1 MEKKEYIKMLIPA
14 FAIGIIIV
22 ILIVVMRNTE
32 GPISVKT
39 VLKYTP
45 ENICLAVAV
54 LFSIFCFK
62 KSYSNLTT
70 VSTLSGKWYFV
81 FAVHGTVC

>member
-32 GPISVKT
+32 GGISVKT

-45 ENICLAVAV
+45 ENTCLTMAV
-54 LFSIFCFK
+54 LFLFFK

>member
-1 MEKKEYIKMLIPA
+1 MEKKEYIKMLIHA

-22 ILIVVMRNTE
+22 ILIVVMR
-32 GPISVKT
+32 
-39 VLKYTP
+39 KYRGR
-45 ENICLAVAV
+45 NICKNGFKIYTGKYMSYDGSTFFV
-54 LFSIFCFK
+54 FCFK

>member
-14 FAIGIIIV
+14 VAIGIIIV
-22 ILIVVMRNTE
+22 ILIVVMRGT
-32 GPISVKT
+32 
-39 VLKYTP
+39 
-45 ENICLAVAV
+45 NICKNS
-54 LFSIFCFK
+54 FEIYTGKYMSRGGGTFYIFCFK

>member
-1 MEKKEYIKMLIPA
+1 MLIPA

-32 GPISVKT
+32 GGISVKT

-45 ENICLAVAV
+45 EYMSYDGSTFFV
-54 LFSIFCFK
+54 FCFK

>member
-32 GPISVKT
+32 GGISVKT
-39 VLKYTP
+39 VLK
-45 ENICLAVAV
+45 
-54 LFSIFCFK
+54 
-62 KSYSNLTT
+62 
-70 VSTLSGKWYFV
+70 
-81 FAVHGTVC
+81 

>member
-22 ILIVVMRNTE
+22 ILVVAMRNTE
-32 GPISVKT
+32 GALSVKT

-45 ENICLAVAV
+45 ENTCLV
-54 LFSIFCFK
+54 FCFK

-81 FAVHGTVC
+81 FAVQGTVC